1 MLLILAFMEPY
12 SAALNKAVL
21 IVKLV
26 YMPAGVV
33 VGEYRLG
40 FKSEVTF
47 IM

>member
-1 MLLILAFMEPY
+1 MLRILAFMEPY

-21 IVKLV
+21 IVKLG
-26 YMPAGVV
+26 YTPACAVV
-33 VGEYRLG
+33 VEYRLG